1 MWRKKSSQVYT
12 EAGPRLACSFCR
24 KSQDDVKKLIAGPS
38 IYICDE
44 CVEVCNDILA
54 DDAAHEQRRKA
65 ADTAVEEPE
74 VADGRVEGD
83 TISWP
88 ADASVVRCALCRMPT
103 PVSDSVSIENRGV
116 VCVGCLDAVE
126 AAAAER
132 RRID

>member
-1 MWRKKSSQVYT
+1 MWRKKSNQVQT
-12 EAGPRLACSFCR
+12 EARPRLACSFCR

-54 DDAAHEQRRKA
+54 DDAAFEQRRA
-65 ADTAVEEPE
+65 AKEAPPTPDI
-74 VADGRVEGD
+74 ADGRAESGA
-83 TISWP
+83 IRWS
-88 ADASVVRCALCRMPT
+88 ADANVVRCALCRMPT
-103 PVSDSVSIENRGV
+103 PVADSVAIEDRGI